1 MQYAGA
7 SWYPLPITMALV
19 EMILPGIQVVL
30 SVLLVGAVLLQQR
43 GAGLGG
49 AFGDQSQQSY
59 YKRRGAELFLFQA
72 TIVLSVLFAISALV
86 AFIL

>member
-1 MQYAGA
+1 
-7 SWYPLPITMALV
+7 MALV

-72 TIVLSVLFAISALV
+72 TIVLAVLFAISALV